1 MIPDIMT
8 NKKFHAILK
17 ELFIRS
23 RKLNVSLVFITL
35 VFTKITDKITS
46 LGKSRNKEKEN
57 GINEPQE
64 IIIPPEKRQQTID
77 DLRLF

>member
-8 NKKFHAILK
+8 NKKFLAILK

-46 LGKSRNKEKEN
+46 LGKSRNKGKEN